1 MIWESRACEKSAKVV
16 LGRVLTLTSRS
27 EVRFRGAARTIF
39 RPSPSTSAPPSPA
52 GRRNARSYARFFAR
66 LPPARG
72 LCSNSFTQLGEQRG
86 RRCGYVAVA
95 IGNFADPNFP
105 RRPSQCGRSPAIP
118 GSLCRPTRRPG
129 AWRSRAENPRV
140 VPAPRR
146 RGDRI
151 ATILHKADKSR
162 ALPFVRFCKAD
173 MASATRRLT
182 PLFHKAAWAGV
193 HKRRPSAASGAGP
206 DARPCGTLKQCLER
220 GRCSECL
227 SIAVDKPGD
236 LKTEW
241 QPFILQHGQRDRGD
255 AE

>member
-16 LGRVLTLTSRS
+16 LGRVLINEQIGGPLSGGSPHNLPSKPFDLGASFSSRATK
-27 EVRFRGAARTIF
+27 RPQLRALLRT
-39 RPSPSTSAPPSPA
+39 
-52 GRRNARSYARFFAR
+52 FA
-66 LPPARG
+66 PARG
-72 LCSNSFTQLGEQRG
+72 LCSNLFTQLGEQRG

-95 IGNFADPNFP
+95 IGNFADLNFP

-118 GSLCRPTRRPG
+118 GSLWRPTRRPG

-151 ATILHKADKSR
+151 ATIFHKADKSR
-162 ALPFVRFCKAD
+162 ALLFVRFCKAD

-193 HKRRPSAASGAGP
+193 HKRRPSAASGARP

-241 QPFILQHGQRDRGD
+241 QPFILQHGQGDRGD